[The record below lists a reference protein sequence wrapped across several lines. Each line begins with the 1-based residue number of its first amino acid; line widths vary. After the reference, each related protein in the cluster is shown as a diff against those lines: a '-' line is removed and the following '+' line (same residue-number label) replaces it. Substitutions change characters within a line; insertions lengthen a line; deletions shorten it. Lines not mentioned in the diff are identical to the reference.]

1 MRCAV
6 CGAETVSSPCSECG
20 ADPLLAGRY
29 RLGVVVGQGASGTV
43 YRGTDEQTGASVA
56 VKEMAFRMGDEAKTR
71 ELVEREGRVLRQL
84 SHPRIPC
91 WLDEVVAGSGRG
103 RALFLVQEFVEGVG
117 LDQELAGHRW
127 SESEA
132 LDLIDEVSGILDYL
146 HTRHPPVIHRDLKP
160 GNLRRRADGRVV
172 LVDFGAVRDALA
184 GSALGGSTVA
194 GTFGYMAPE
203 QFRGHAEPATD
214 LYALGVSVIALLS
227 RRDPAELHDRSG
239 NLHWHEAV
247 SVSPGLTSLLGD
259 LLATDPA
266 ERPSSASEVRQRVAR
281 IRKGDDEPAGS
292 VASGPNDPLDSHG
305 VDRSSRL
312 AAAAMPSDP
321 ILPAERP
328 FEPPVVRHDQSP
340 LADGAGGPP
349 AGTTGRASSSRMLL
363 ALPLIVLVFVL
374 LVTYGVH
381 SATQLGASPDDEAP
395 APPVPEG
402 RPEPPMAEGSSFV
415 PAAALSG
422 TSRCVSLGG
431 RLGASLSDLPVVQM
445 KKDGLR
451 SRPVVRHPRDAG
463 MPGEEH
469 VCGLRFAVD
478 PTGLPAEVAIE
489 TGDCPE
495 PFQRSLCASASTW
508 RFAPADGTAEEA
520 GYIVET
526 TVRFRQK

>member
-1 MRCAV
+1 MRCAA
-6 CGAETVSSPCSECG
+6 CGAETVSSPCAECG

-43 YRGTDEQTGASVA
+43 YRGRDDQTGASVA
-56 VKEMAFRMGDEAKTR
+56 VKEMAFRLGDDAKTR

-84 SHPRIPC
+84 SHPGIPR

-117 LDQELAGHRW
+117 LDEELAGHRW

-160 GNLRRRADGRVV
+160 GNLRRRSDGRVV

-214 LYALGVSVIALLS
+214 LYALGVSVVALLS
-227 RRDPAELHDRSG
+227 RRDPAQLHDRSG
-239 NLHWHEAV
+239 NLDWHEAV

-259 LLATDPA
+259 LLAPDPA
-266 ERPSSASEVRQRVAR
+266 ARPSSASEVRKRVAR
-281 IRKGDDEPAGS
+281 IRDGDEEPAGS
-292 VASGPNDPLDSHG
+292 VAPGPNDPFDSRA
-305 VDRSSRL
+305 VDGPSPL
-312 AAAAMPSDP
+312 ATAATPQDP
-321 ILPAERP
+321 ILPTERP
-328 FEPPVVRHDQSP
+328 FEPPVVRREQSP
-340 LADGAGGPP
+340 LAGGAGGPP

-363 ALPLIVLVFVL
+363 GLPLAVLVFSL
-374 LVTYGVH
+374 LVTLGVF
-381 SATQLGASPDDEAP
+381 AAMQASPLVDHEVRV
-395 APPVPEG
+395 PPVPE
-402 RPEPPMAEGSSFV
+402 V
-415 PAAALSG
+415 PSELEAAKTALLLPATTAAG
-422 TSRCVSLGG
+422 ISRCVNLGG
-431 RLGASLSDLPVVQM
+431 RLGVPTQDLPVVMM

-451 SRPVVRHPRDAG
+451 SRPVVRHPNDASV
-463 MPGEEH
+463 PGEAH
-469 VCGLRFAVD
+469 VCRLRFAVD
-478 PTGLPAEVAIE
+478 PTGRPAEVGIDTE
-489 TGDCPE
+489 DCPE
-495 PFQRSLCASASTW
+495 PFQNAVCASAPTW
-508 RFAPADGTAEEA
+508 RFAPADGLEQEG

-526 TVRFRQK
+526 TVRFRNQ